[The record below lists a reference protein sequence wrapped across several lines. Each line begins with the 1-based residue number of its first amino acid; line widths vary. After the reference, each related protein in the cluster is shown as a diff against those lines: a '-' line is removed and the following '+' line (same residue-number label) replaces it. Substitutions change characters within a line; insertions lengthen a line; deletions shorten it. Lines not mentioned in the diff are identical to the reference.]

1 MKRTI
6 FLLILFSLILSA
18 CGGGDV
24 RDLSTP
30 SSRLVGHWKSL
41 GYTKAEY
48 YFSKTDKETGVGE
61 ITEYAPRTGTVSTG
75 TYKIVSEKP
84 GGEDITISAIWS
96 GYEELPLDHIEF
108 TIQEDGLKAIMRAF
122 TIEYIDQKTDF
133 DLSDLKPTDTPE
145 TPTQTPTL
153 DPSITIYQVAMDGVG
168 FYETPTSDN
177 AQYVLDMEDRL
188 IPADGATTA
197 QCTATVRDGTN
208 INMCHMYSPRLGVD
222 GWVWRFMIVEVD

>member
-6 FLLILFSLILSA
+6 FLLILSALLLSA
-18 CGGGDV
+18 CGAG

-30 SSRLVGHWKSL
+30 SSRLVGHWISS
-41 GYTKAEY
+41 GFTKAEY
-48 YFSKTDKETGVGE
+48 YFSEINKETGLGK
-61 ITEYAPRTGTVSTG
+61 ITEYAPRTGTVATG
-75 TYKIVSEKP
+75 TYKIASEKP
-84 GGEDITISAIWS
+84 GGEEITLSAIWS
-96 GYEELPLDHIEF
+96 GYEELPDDHIEF
-108 TIQEDGLKAIMRAF
+108 NVSVDGLTAKMHEF
-122 TIEYIDQKTDF
+122 TITYVDDKTEF
-133 DLSDLKPTDTPE
+133 DLADLKPTDTPE

-177 AQYVLDMEDRL
+177 AQYALDMEDRL

-197 QCTATVRDGTN
+197 QCTATVRNGTN

-222 GWVWRFMIVEVD
+222 GWIWRFMIVEVD